1 MDELNN
7 NENEQNSEIKTPP
20 KNFAL
25 GALGALIGA
34 FVASIP
40 WILMYVYGNMILSA
54 LAIIVAIGALKG
66 YQILKGPIDK
76 KLPVVIS
83 ITSLLAVVVAT
94 LFIIP
99 MLLLI
104 QEGYP
109 ATIDN
114 LKVLYAYDEFL
125 AGIMQDLIV
134 SVVFTVLGISGV
146 VANVNRKIK
155 ESKTPLDKI
164 SISDSLASAP
174 VNNDQVVNNVKD
186 VFVKYNAMSKQD
198 AISKETILQELQE
211 VENGKKSFNTLKT
224 QQIIR
229 RYRGNYYFSEKAE
242 KNFGYRFGLVFIKV
256 LLIMV
261 IFVAILIPIMM
272 SAGRNSDNKANNT
285 TRNTTY
291 NNNSYTTKSKTHELS
306 DFGIKIVTP
315 SKMTFVNSEKDLTY
329 LLGSDAGEFYEF
341 AIYNQTHLIS
351 CFIKEASE
359 EEIDAYYDSL
369 KDAFADY
376 TILSD
381 YKKETISG
389 FEFTTIEAQT
399 TNKGVLYNDLGLG
412 YYKDGKFVF
421 FEYTYPDKDKAQA
434 KKNIENMINKM

>member
-7 NENEQNSEIKTPP
+7 NENEEKSEIKTSP

-25 GALGALIGA
+25 GTLGALIGA

-94 LFIIP
+94 LIIIP

-109 ATIDN
+109 ATIEN

-134 SVVFTVLGISGV
+134 SIVFTILGISGV

-155 ESKTPLDKI
+155 ESKAPLDKI

-174 VNNDQVVNNVKD
+174 VNNDQVVSNVKD

-261 IFVAILIPIMM
+261 IFVAILIPLML
-272 SAGRNSDNKANNT
+272 SAGRNNSKNNST
-285 TRNTTY
+285 TRNTTTT
-291 NNNSYTTKSKTHELS
+291 NNSYTTKSKTYELS

-329 LLGSDAGEFYEF
+329 LLGSDAAEFYKF
-341 AIYNQTHLIS
+341 AIYNNTHLIS
-351 CFIKEASE
+351 CFTKEASE
-359 EEIDAYYDSL
+359 EEINAYYDSL
-369 KDAFADY
+369 KEAFADY

-399 TNKGVLYNDLGLG
+399 TNKGVLYNDFGLG

-421 FEYTYPDKDKAQA
+421 FEYTYPDKDKDQA
-434 KKNIENMINKM
+434 KKNIESMINKM

>member
-7 NENEQNSEIKTPP
+7 NENEQNSEIQNPP

-83 ITSLLAVVVAT
+83 ITSLLAVVVTT
-94 LFIIP
+94 LVIIP

-155 ESKTPLDKI
+155 ESNTPLDKI
-164 SISDSLASAP
+164 SISDSLASNP
-174 VNNDQVVNNVKD
+174 VNNDQVVSNVKD
-186 VFVKYNAMSKQD
+186 VFVKYNAMTKQD
-198 AISKETILQELQE
+198 AIAKETILEELKE

-224 QQIIR
+224 QQIVR
-229 RYRGNYYFSEKAE
+229 RYKGKYYFSEKAE
-242 KNFGYRFGLVFIKV
+242 TNFGYRFGLVFVKI

-261 IFVAILIPIMM
+261 IFVAILVPAML
-272 SAGRNSDNKANNT
+272 SAGRNYDSKNNGT
-285 TRNTTY
+285 TNSTY
-291 NNNSYTTKSKTHELS
+291 NSNSYTTKSKTYELS
-306 DFGIKIVTP
+306 DFGMKITTP
-315 SKMTFVNSEKDLTY
+315 ANMTFVSSNTTLET
-329 LLGSDAGEFYEF
+329 LLGEGSGDFYEF

-351 CFIKEASE
+351 CFIKEATE
-359 EEIDAYYDSL
+359 EEVNSYYDSL
-369 KDAFADY
+369 KEAFADY
-376 TILSD
+376 TMLSD

-399 TNKGVLYNDLGLG
+399 NNKGILYNDLGLG

-421 FEYTYPDKDKAQA
+421 FEYTYPDKDKDKA
-434 KKNIENMINKM
+434 KKNIENMISKM

>member
-1 MDELNN
+1 MNELNN
-7 NENEQNSEIKTPP
+7 DEQNDVIQSDSKHY
-20 KNFAL
+20 AL
-25 GALGALIGA
+25 GTLGALIGA
-34 FVASIP
+34 FVATIP

-54 LAIIVAIGALKG
+54 LAIIIAIGALKG

-76 KLPVVIS
+76 KLPIVIS
-83 ITSLLAVVVAT
+83 ITSLLTVVLAT
-94 LFIIP
+94 LVIIP
-99 MLLLI
+99 VLLLI

-198 AISKETILQELQE
+198 AIPKETILQELQE

-224 QQIIR
+224 QQIVR
-229 RYRGNYYFSEKAE
+229 KYRGNYYFSEKAE

-272 SAGRNSDNKANNT
+272 SAGRNSDNKVNNNT
-285 TRNTTY
+285 KNTTY
-291 NNNSYTTKSKTHELS
+291 NNNSYTTKSKPYELS
-306 DFGIKIVTP
+306 EFGIKIMPP
-315 SKMTFVNSEKDLTY
+315 SNMTLITSEKDLNS

-351 CFIKEASE
+351 CFIKETSE
-359 EEIDAYYDSL
+359 EEINAYYDSL

-421 FEYTYPDKDKAQA
+421 FEYTYPDKDKDKA